1 MARPREFD
9 EQQAL
14 DGALDVFWRCGY
26 EGASLAQLL
35 DATGLSKSS
44 LYETFGDKRRL
55 FLTAFDLYQERQ
67 LAQLEELLRTR
78 KPARRSI
85 ERFLR
90 RVVHRPSNPWG
101 CMVCNEAVELGPH
114 DPDIAKRIARHLE
127 RVEAVLTRVVERGQR
142 DGSIGTRSTAR
153 ALARF
158 LVMSWN
164 GLQVLVRA
172 KSSQPL
178 LDDALALALSALD

>member
-9 EQQAL
+9 EHQAL
-14 DGALDVFWRCGY
+14 DGAVDVFWQRGY
-26 EGASLAQLL
+26 DGASLNHLL

-44 LYETFGDKRRL
+44 LYETFGDKRQL

-67 LAQLEELLRTR
+67 LRNLEGLLQPGR
-78 KPARRSI
+78 PARQAI
-85 ERFLR
+85 EQFLR
-90 RVVHRPSNPWG
+90 RVVRRRSNPWG
-101 CMVCNEAVELGPH
+101 CMVCNEAVELAPH
-114 DPDIAKRIARHLE
+114 DPVVAKRIALHLE

-142 DGSIGTRSTAR
+142 DGSIGTRSSAR

-164 GLQVLVRA
+164 GLQVLIRA
-172 KSSQPL
+172 KSSQAL
-178 LDDALALALSALD
+178 LDDALFMALSALE